1 MEYKTLDTA
10 SFLDL
15 STLPEQGQELFT
27 TFLETDTFKIERIH
41 SNQAA
46 SPADFWHD

>member
-1 MEYKTLDTA
+1 MESLTLDTA

-27 TFLETDTFKIERIH
+27 TLLETGTFKIERIH
-41 SNQAA
+41 SNEAA
-46 SPADFWHD
+46 SPAEFWYD

>member
-1 MEYKTLDTA
+1 MESKTLDTT

-15 STLPEQGQELFT
+15 STLPEPGQELFT
-27 TFLETDTFKIERIH
+27 TLLETDTFKLERIN

-46 SPADFWHD
+46 SPADFWYD